1 MPTKLAIPDLAIA
14 LDFMGEDYQEARVE
28 LSNKIINDTLAAMS
42 LVNLW
47 VISNNKDKLA
57 WAQQVEE
64 ENLVAEKKSQRLS
77 EDIATQQKCLADKQD
92 SAWQEERKRNKLKYA
107 PKMKAGDYCILHQ
120 QGLEEALRSMLTTD
134 AKALVMLPSA
144 NGIHTWVPAGTVRDT
159 KVPVTMDKNL
169 TWEQFNKSAPRMVTF
184 IQEHDWVGDRVTMHL
199 QFWSALQTPAWRYS
213 FDPVQQRALLLY
225 QV

>member
-107 PKMKAGDYCILHQ
+107 PVKDI
-120 QGLEEALRSMLTTD
+120 D
-134 AKALVMLPSA
+134 VPS
-144 NGIHTWVPAGTVRDT
+144 
-159 KVPVTMDKNL
+159 
-169 TWEQFNKSAPRMVTF
+169 
-184 IQEHDWVGDRVTMHL
+184 
-199 QFWSALQTPAWRYS
+199 
-213 FDPVQQRALLLY
+213 DPIIIPSQYATQKIENESW
-225 QV
+225 